1 MTYTTSVNIE
11 IGIDENFQYIVTPN
25 VQRVLGDIIS
35 SVHVGIHSFSIIG
48 TYGTGKSTF
57 LIALEEGL
65 QHNNKKLLTNRSVFF
80 GIDKFTIVNVVGDF
94 KPLRTV
100 LANKFKCDEESVLE
114 CIKAYCK
121 KEEKKGK
128 GLFLVLDEFGKI
140 LEHAAKINPEE
151 ELYFI
156 QQLCEIIN
164 DPKRKAVMLTT
175 LHQNF
180 GSYSHKLTDAQR
192 KE

>member
-65 QHNNKKLLTNRSVFF
+65 QHNNKLLTNRSVFF
-80 GIDKFTIVNVVGDF
+80 GIDKFTIINVVGDF

-100 LANKFKCDEESVLE
+100 LANKFKCD
-114 CIKAYCK
+114 
-121 KEEKKGK
+121 
-128 GLFLVLDEFGKI
+128 
-140 LEHAAKINPEE
+140 
-151 ELYFI
+151 
-156 QQLCEIIN
+156 
-164 DPKRKAVMLTT
+164 
-175 LHQNF
+175 
-180 GSYSHKLTDAQR
+180 
-192 KE
+192 